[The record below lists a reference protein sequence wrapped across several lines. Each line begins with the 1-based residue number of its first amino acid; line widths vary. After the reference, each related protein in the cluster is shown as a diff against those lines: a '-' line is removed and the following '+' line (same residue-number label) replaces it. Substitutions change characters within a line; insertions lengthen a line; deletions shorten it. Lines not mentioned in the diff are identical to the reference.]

1 MFLDIIILGLY
12 FWTNSD
18 EVNSEFSIGLTALI
32 TSIVSA
38 VIATLS
44 FTIISEKKYPLRII
58 SALTAYVLLLATI
71 GLLVV
76 ETGISSSPFLALW
89 MIASVL
95 GGMFGILV
103 IIFFIVA
110 LTGYATWA
118 GFEGLLDNPLI
129 LALILAGYL
138 PLFIS
143 YLLWHNKSSN
153 ERTKE
158 RAYYDL
164 ASQLDQVAS
173 KSDTVINAIKDG
185 VIAVNNQGL
194 IELIN
199 PAAQR
204 LAGWKS
210 QDALRLDY
218 KSVLQL
224 MSRDGSEID
233 KASDPVFEVLTTNQP
248 VTRDDLLLQ
257 TSSGKK
263 VNIGI
268 VVSPIGRIGSGVII
282 VFHDVTKEKAD
293 EKAQAE
299 FISTASHEMRTPV
312 ASIEGYLGLALNPA
326 TANIDEK
333 ARGFITKAHEAV
345 QHLGRLF
352 QDLLDV
358 TKADDGRISNNPKVV
373 DVVDFTHD
381 IVGGLEQKA
390 KEKNLHLFFK
400 PMTGEAG
407 GLKNLEP
414 AYFVNLD
421 NDHLREIIANLVE
434 NAIKYT
440 KEGEIIIDVNGDD
453 THVVVSIADSGIGIP
468 ADDIPHLFQKFYRVD
483 SSDTREIGGT
493 GLGLYLCRRLAEAM
507 DGRIW
512 VESEQGKGSKFSIEL
527 PRISHTEAQQLIEA
541 SHESVQ
547 PSDSSYHNH
556 AAKRDAE
563 TRKHQQD
570 ALAIP
575 IIMNKGRSAAK
586 TAPPPPPLP
595 HANPTNISN
604 PPANNVPPTATPA
617 QETLTPQQKATNP
630 PQLTPASA
638 SEQLPHPPAISADPV
653 QVSTS
658 SSSASPPELTKPI
671 SEPQTAK
678 TTGAREERKL
688 TVPER

>member
-1 MFLDIIILGLY
+1 MY
-12 FWTNSD
+12 FWVSSVGTST
-18 EVNSEFSIGLTALI
+18 EFTVSLTALI
-32 TSIVSA
+32 ITITSAI
-38 VIATLS
+38 IAALS
-44 FTIISEKKYPLRII
+44 FTIIPEKKYSLRII
-58 SALTAYVLLLATI
+58 SALFAYMLLLASI
-71 GLLVV
+71 GLLIV
-76 ETGISSSPFLALW
+76 ETGISNSPFLVLW
-89 MIASVL
+89 MIASAL
-95 GGMFGILV
+95 SGMFGLWV
-103 IIFFIVA
+103 IVFFFMG
-110 LTGYATWA
+110 LTGYAVWT
-118 GFEGLLDNPLI
+118 GLEGLLDDSLI
-129 LALILAGYL
+129 LALTLAGYL
-138 PLFIS
+138 PLFVS

-153 ERTKE
+153 EKTKE

-164 ASQLDQVAS
+164 ANQLDQVAS

-185 VIAVNNQGL
+185 VIAISNQGL

-210 QDALRLDY
+210 QDALKLDY

-248 VTRDDLLLQ
+248 IKRDDLLLQ
-257 TSSGKK
+257 ASSGKK
-263 VNIGI
+263 VNIGL
-268 VVSPIGRIGSGVII
+268 VVSPIGRIGSGAII
-282 VFHDVTKEKAD
+282 VFHDITKEKAD
-293 EKAQAE
+293 ERAQAE

-326 TANIDEK
+326 TAKIDEK

-358 TKADDGRISNNPKVV
+358 TKADDGRLSNNPKVV

-381 IVGGLEQKA
+381 IVGGLEPKA
-390 KEKNLHLFFK
+390 QEKNLHLFFK

-414 AYFVNLD
+414 AYFVNVD

-507 DGRIW
+507 EGRIW

-547 PSDSSYHNH
+547 PNNTSPQGNN
-556 AAKRDAE
+556 AEQDAE
-563 TRKHQQD
+563 TRKRQQE
-570 ALAIP
+570 ALATP
-575 IIMNKGRSAAK
+575 IIINKGRS
-586 TAPPPPPLP
+586 TPPPPP
-595 HANPTNISN
+595 
-604 PPANNVPPTATPA
+604 PPAHSSPMAKSINQPINNVPIASTQPTPRQSIPTPQAPTPPSGTPQAKPAQPVPQPQIAKTPA
-617 QETLTPQQKATNP
+617 
-630 PQLTPASA
+630 
-638 SEQLPHPPAISADPV
+638 
-653 QVSTS
+653 
-658 SSSASPPELTKPI
+658 
-671 SEPQTAK
+671 
-678 TTGAREERKL
+678 AREERRL
-688 TVPER
+688 NIPERK